1 MELDSVNYSTT
12 DLDNLHQ
19 HWQDYNIFPM
29 ACNIQMVFYRP
40 VAGDGD
46 ILVKVLLNEHEA
58 TLPATAVQGPYY
70 RWDDL
75 KAYYE
80 RKIAQPIRWE

>member
-1 MELDSVNYSTT
+1 MNYST
-12 DLDNLHQ
+12 DDYDNLHLY
-19 HWQDYNIFPM
+19 WQDYNIFPM

-40 VAGDGD
+40 IAGNGD

-58 TLPATAVQGPYY
+58 TLPVETVDGPYC
-70 RWDDL
+70 RWNDL

-80 RKIAQPIRWE
+80 KKIAQPTDWN